1 MRKVIIYFFYA
12 TLAVAAVI
20 SFALL
25 FPAYNDMKKM
35 RGRISQLEN
44 ELDKKKSECMDL
56 RQLLVELEKNPK
68 AIEKIAREKYNL
80 HKKDDKIYKY
90 KPEDL
95 ERDKKE

>member
-1 MRKVIIYFFYA
+1 
-12 TLAVAAVI
+12 
-20 SFALL
+20 
-25 FPAYNDMKKM
+25 
-35 RGRISQLEN
+35 
-44 ELDKKKSECMDL
+44 MDL

-95 ERDKKE
+95 EQDKKE